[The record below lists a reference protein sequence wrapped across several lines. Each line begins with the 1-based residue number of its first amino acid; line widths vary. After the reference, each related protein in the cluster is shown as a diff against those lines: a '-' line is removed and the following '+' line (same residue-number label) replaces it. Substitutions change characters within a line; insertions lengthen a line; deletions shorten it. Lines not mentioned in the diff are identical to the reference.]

1 MTSPSTASDFSQLTY
16 LLHLITTIN
25 SEDNLRSSF
34 EQELEKS
41 ACATSD
47 PEKFL
52 LLDSIT
58 AILVQRHE
66 IVAACYTSDKVVS
79 VITAED
85 DSVPATDV
93 EIDDP
98 AQPGSLSSSYPRT
111 FYALQ
116 LAAVSNP
123 EFPNKKKG
131 NPDTGNRNLHSL
143 RIQAGVNLWPKVKDT
158 KRGWYFG
165 FM

>member
-34 EQELEKS
+34 QLDVES

-47 PEKFL
+47 PEKFT

-58 AILVQRHE
+58 AILVQKHE

-85 DSVPATDV
+85 DTIPATDV

-98 AQPGSLSSSYPRT
+98 AQPNALSAPYPRT
-111 FYALQ
+111 FYSLQ

-131 NPDTGNRNLHSL
+131 NPDTRNRNLHSL
-143 RIQAGVNLWPKVKDT
+143 QIQTGVNYWPNVKDT
-158 KRGWYFG
+158 ERGWYFG